1 MGFRFHKSI
10 KLFPG
15 VKINLS
21 KSGVSTSVGAPGAT
35 VNLSRRGVRG
45 TVGLPGTGISYSE
58 RLNTNEPG
66 QNQGGG
72 TGALLVIL
80 VIGLV
85 IAAWLFGR

>member
-1 MGFRFHKSI
+1 MGFRFRRSI
-10 KLFPG
+10 KLFSG

-21 KSGVSTSVGAPGAT
+21 KSGASTSIGAPGAT

-45 TVGLPGTGISYSE
+45 TVGIPGTGLSYSE
-58 RLNTNEPG
+58 RLNTDTPG

-72 TGALLVIL
+72 MGVLLIVF

-85 IAAWLFGR
+85 IGVWLFAR

>member
-1 MGFRFHKSI
+1 MGFRFRRSI

-21 KSGVSTSVGAPGAT
+21 KSGASTSIGAPGAT

-45 TVGLPGTGISYSE
+45 TVGIPGTGLSYSE
-58 RLNTNEPG
+58 RLNTDTPG
-66 QNQGGG
+66 QTQGGG
-72 TGALLVIL
+72 MGVLLIVF

-85 IAAWLFGR
+85 IGVWLFAR